1 MIVVYGRR
9 RIGKTF
15 LLQYC
20 LKDKNI
26 VYHLSERINNLELF
40 CNNCAVAVPDVQNL
54 KQDFRIIID
63 FVKDKV
69 DVLVFD
75 EFQNLI
81 QEDKNYPY
89 VLQSLIDTK
98 LRFSNL
104 KLVLI
109 GSSISM
115 MKSHV
120 LSDPSPLF
128 GRKTASL
135 KLTAMTFL
143 DLVHFFP
150 KKSFEEWMDIYGF
163 ADGIPF
169 YLDMIDPERPFWEW
183 LQEEIQKKTSFL
195 KNEMEFLLKYE
206 FVKPEMY
213 MRILEKIAFG
223 NTQLKD
229 IATKLDVKTTDLTPY
244 VSNLLELE
252 FIKKERPY
260 GEPPSSRKT
269 RYYLK
274 DNFLK
279 FWFRYIFP
287 NLSQIELGLFSIEKI
302 KELYPVYLGFIFE
315 EVVFQY
321 LIKIKPF
328 EFSNI
333 GRWWWRNIEIDLIA
347 FDDRSKTATFVEC
360 KWSDGVNP
368 ERICKSLLEKIL
380 SVKIQKSAYNI
391 VIFAKSFQKNIRSY
405 QDIPVQ
411 CVNTNEMFHK
421 IKETINK

>member
-1 MIVVYGRR
+1 
-9 RIGKTF
+9 
-15 LLQYC
+15 
-20 LKDKNI
+20 
-26 VYHLSERINNLELF
+26 
-40 CNNCAVAVPDVQNL
+40 
-54 KQDFRIIID
+54 
-63 FVKDKV
+63 
-69 DVLVFD
+69 
-75 EFQNLI
+75 
-81 QEDKNYPY
+81 
-89 VLQSLIDTK
+89 
-98 LRFSNL
+98 
-104 KLVLI
+104 
-109 GSSISM
+109 
-115 MKSHV
+115 
-120 LSDPSPLF
+120 
-128 GRKTASL
+128 
-135 KLTAMTFL
+135 
-143 DLVHFFP
+143 
-150 KKSFEEWMDIYGF
+150 
-163 ADGIPF
+163 
-169 YLDMIDPERPFWEW
+169 
-183 LQEEIQKKTSFL
+183 
-195 KNEMEFLLKYE
+195 
-206 FVKPEMY
+206 
-213 MRILEKIAFG
+213 
-223 NTQLKD
+223 
-229 IATKLDVKTTDLTPY
+229 VKTTDLTPY